1 MRRISKTFCCVLPL
15 VLKKR
20 WYDMIASG
28 VKKEE
33 YREYKEFWIK
43 RIEKWQDSR
52 ISALIPYLVQKIDVI
67 AFSRGYRK
75 ADLFFVC
82 DRILIK
88 EGHPMYPE
96 WGEPKIRHFALGL
109 GERIEVI
116 D

>member
-1 MRRISKTFCCVLPL
+1 MRKVSRKDCVILPL

-33 YREYKEFWIK
+33 YRQYKDFWIT

-52 ISALIPYLVQKIDVI
+52 FSNNLQKVDVI
-67 AFSRGYRK
+67 AFSCGYK
-75 ADLFFVC
+75 KPDMFFVC

-88 EGHPMYPE
+88 EGTPKHPE
-96 WGEPKIRHFALGL
+96 WGEPNIRHFALGL
-109 GERIEVI
+109 GERIEVL